1 MATIKP
7 FKALKFD
14 SNIAGNLRDL
24 ISPPYDIISET
35 QYQDYIKLNPYNII
49 RLELPKGKDP
59 YNTAKSLLKNWL
71 DSGVLKKDL
80 ENSFYIYEEEFLVNG
95 ETKKIKGFTSLVK
108 LEEFSKKIILPHEE
122 TLSKAKEDRLNLMK
136 STSCNFSQIYSLYL
150 DEENKTSN
158 IIDTFSKSSPD
169 IEVKDTEG
177 IIHRIWS
184 ITNKEIINK
193 IESQFKNRKLYI
205 ADGHHRY
212 ETAINYRN
220 YCRKAGISKEGDPED
235 YIMMMLVDINNSGLV
250 VFPTHRLIKNISH
263 FDYNDIINQC
273 KKYFEV
279 EARHNISN
287 IQKDLTELYNKNK
300 KSFAFYYGNK
310 MYTLLTLKQNLNL
323 KEILPNF
330 SESLLSLD
338 VTILHSL
345 ILEKLFG
352 IDKENM
358 KNQCNLAYT
367 RNLDE
372 AISSVDNGAFQ
383 CAFILNPTR
392 VEEIKN
398 VALDSKKM
406 PQKSTYFYP
415 KLITGLIMNQINP
428 NI

>member
-14 SNIAGNLRDL
+14 SNIAGNLMDL

-300 KSFAFYYGNK
+300 KSFAFYYGGIIIKLGCYYFAQFNTRK
-310 MYTLLTLKQNLNL
+310 
-323 KEILPNF
+323 
-330 SESLLSLD
+330 
-338 VTILHSL
+338 TIRH
-345 ILEKLFG
+345 
-352 IDKENM
+352 
-358 KNQCNLAYT
+358 
-367 RNLDE
+367 
-372 AISSVDNGAFQ
+372 
-383 CAFILNPTR
+383 
-392 VEEIKN
+392 
-398 VALDSKKM
+398 
-406 PQKSTYFYP
+406 
-415 KLITGLIMNQINP
+415 
-428 NI
+428 